1 MTVLTRVAVTP
12 PSVKAPARTWKGLWW
27 LPLTVILAAQV
38 ALTLRLIP
46 TGIASH
52 DESGYIYAGHQLIH
66 ELWHGG
72 GSPYYETYFSGGP
85 VIYPV
90 LAAMVDHLGGLVG
103 VRLMS
108 TLFMMTA
115 TVLSFATARRLF
127 GYLSGI
133 ISAGLFAGLGLTQD
147 LGAYATYDAMAIMLV
162 AAAAYCAAR
171 SDDSNFWLAVVPAVI
186 LAANATKYAT
196 LLFDPIVISLAAT
209 QAGNWKA
216 AAKRFFVLSLSTA
229 ALLTFCVFLAGRAY
243 LKGILFTTLAR
254 PAGQQSIMGATREPG
269 GVITAETWDW
279 VGIVLALGVAALIV
293 AFCTR
298 QNGRHSA
305 VVTVL
310 VVAGMLVTFEALRL
324 HSDESMRKH
333 DDYGA
338 WFTCVAAGYSVA
350 YLVQLVKVRY
360 LYCIGVALVL
370 GGLATSG
377 AHYTALAASTY
388 EAGYNSEVSWPPA
401 RLLPFFATL
410 RPYLNYPGGRFL
422 VGGVVED
429 QLPYADHITL
439 PWSDYVN
446 DVYLKYPIPGRGG
459 DASGQVPGPAC
470 TSPGPRCTYLEGA
483 AAYQAA
489 IHAGWFALI
498 SLVGNHGI
506 ALDTVIRQAVE
517 QTPGYVLLTSVA
529 GAPTWIYAPAY
540 RHWQLRSMSLDDPQA
555 LTLGEL
561 IIREALA
568 PVRETAASGAG

>member
-1 MTVLTRVAVTP
+1 VTVLTRVAVTP
-12 PSVKAPARTWKGLWW
+12 PVVQAPAVSWKGLCW
-27 LPLTVILAAQV
+27 LPLTVILAAQA

-72 GSPYYETYFSGGP
+72 GSPYYETYFSGAP
-85 VIYPV
+85 VIFPV

-115 TVLSFATARRLF
+115 TALSSATARRLF
-127 GYLSGI
+127 GYFSGI

-162 AAAAYCAAR
+162 AAAAYCAVR
-171 SDDSNFWLAVVPAVI
+171 SADSNFWLAVVPAVV

-196 LLFDPIVISLAAT
+196 FLFDPVVIALAAT
-209 QAGNWKA
+209 RAGTWKA

-229 ALLTFCVFLAGRAY
+229 SLLIFCVFLAGRAY

-254 PAGQQSIMGATREPG
+254 PAGQQAIIGATKEPG

-279 VGIVLALGVAALIV
+279 VGVVLALGVAALIV
-293 AFCTR
+293 TFCTR
-298 QNGRHSA
+298 KNGRNTA
-305 VVTVL
+305 AVTVL

-350 YLVQLVKVRY
+350 YLVQLVKARY
-360 LYCIGVALVL
+360 LHYAGVALAL
-370 GGLATSG
+370 GGVAASG
-377 AHYTALAASTY
+377 AHYTTLAASTY
-388 EAGYNSEVSWPPA
+388 EAGYNSEISWRPA
-401 RLLPFFATL
+401 KLLPFFATL
-410 RPYLNYPGGRFL
+410 RPYLSYPGGRFL

-429 QLPYADHITL
+429 QLPYADRITV
-439 PWSDYVN
+439 PWYDYVN
-446 DVYLKYPIPGRGG
+446 DVYLKYPMPGRGG

-470 TSPGPRCTYLEGA
+470 TSPGPGCTYLEGA
-483 AAYQAA
+483 GAYQAA
-489 IHAGWFALI
+489 IQAGWFTVI
-498 SLVGNHGI
+498 SLVGNHAI
-506 ALDTVIRQAVE
+506 ALDSVILQAVE
-517 QTPGYVLLTSVA
+517 RTPGYVLLTRVG

-540 RHWQLRSMSLDDPQA
+540 RHRQLHTMSLQDPEVP
-555 LTLGEL
+555 GEL
-561 IIREALA
+561 ITTEALA
-568 PVRETAASGAG
+568 AVRDTAVNGGG